1 MELGD
6 GTSMDLPA
14 VRPELDA
21 FTQQR
26 RAASSQLLPLI
37 RQAVEQAA
45 QRAKQRSDELS
56 ARLQL
61 QLEQTA
67 TAAPVAVTLH
77 QQLLTLL
84 AGLAVE
90 QEDLTQDHCQA
101 LHHAAS
107 CWGLQVEE
115 LSHQMRP
122 EEGIPTLPAMAQS
135 LVAVEQLLLQRG
147 LWMA

>member
-1 MELGD
+1 MPKRHREMEIG
-6 GTSMDLPA
+6 
-14 VRPELDA
+14 ELDA
-21 FTQQR
+21 STEQR
-26 RAASSQLLPLI
+26 RAASIQLLPLI
-37 RQAVEQAA
+37 RHAVGQAA
-45 QRAKQRSDELS
+45 QGAKQRSEELS

-84 AGLAVE
+84 AGLSVD
-90 QEDLTQDHCQA
+90 QDDLTQEDCQA
-101 LHHAAS
+101 LHHVAS
-107 CWGLQVEE
+107 CLGQLVDE
-115 LSHQMRP
+115 LSKQMGP
-122 EEGIPTLPAMAQS
+122 DEGIPTLPAMAQS